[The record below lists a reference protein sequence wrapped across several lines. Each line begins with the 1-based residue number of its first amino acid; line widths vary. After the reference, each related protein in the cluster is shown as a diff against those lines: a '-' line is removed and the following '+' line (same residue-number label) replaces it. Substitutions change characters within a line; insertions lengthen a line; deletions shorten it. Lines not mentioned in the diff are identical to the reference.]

1 MLVTAL
7 PAFTDNYI
15 WLAREPDSQ
24 QVVVVDPGDEEPVF
38 AYLKAHQL
46 TLSAILITH
55 HHWDHTDGLLPLL
68 EHFDVPVYGPV
79 NQKIQ
84 GVTERVQHG
93 ELVSVPGL
101 NESMHVIETPGHTLD
116 HISFYNTGAVF
127 CGDTLFAAGCG
138 RMFEG
143 NPEQYY
149 QSLRR
154 LGELPGDTKVY
165 CAHEYTAANVKFAA
179 AAEPHNTVLQEFAQ
193 WVIER
198 RQQNQITLPTTIAQ
212 EWQINPFLRAQSV
225 AEFAQ
230 RRQWKDKF

>member
-15 WLAREPDSQ
+15 WLARELDSQ
-24 QVVVVDPGDEEPVF
+24 HVVVVDPGDEKPVLD
-38 AYLKAHQL
+38 YLQAHQL

-79 NQKIQ
+79 NPKIQ
-84 GVTERVQHG
+84 GVTERVQDG
-93 ELVSVPGL
+93 DRVSVPGL
-101 NESMHVIETPGHTLD
+101 DEPMHVIETPGHTLD
-116 HISFYNTGAVF
+116 HISFYNTTAVF

-149 QSLRR
+149 QSLQR
-154 LGELPGDTKVY
+154 LGELPADTKVY

-179 AAEPHNTVLQEFAQ
+179 AAEPNNTSLREFAQ
-193 WVIER
+193 WVTAQ
-198 RQQNQITLPTTIAQ
+198 RQQNQITLPTTIEQ